1 MPAGRL
7 SDSQAGVWEGW
18 GAGRVAANTHSNMNS
33 VPQVR
38 EMLALGS
45 VVAGDSVSLQV
56 SLSVSV
62 RGERAVV
69 CIAA

>member
-1 MPAGRL
+1 M
-7 SDSQAGVWEGW
+7 
-18 GAGRVAANTHSNMNS
+18 AANTHSNMNS

-38 EMLALGS
+38 ETLALGS
-45 VVAGDSVSLQV
+45 VVAGDSVSLPV

-62 RGERAVV
+62 RGERAVM

>member
-1 MPAGRL
+1 MRL
-7 SDSQAGVWEGW
+7 SDSQAGVWEEVGSRPC
-18 GAGRVAANTHSNMNS
+18 GCQYHSNINS

-38 EMLALGS
+38 ETLALGS
-45 VVAGDSVSLQV
+45 VVARDSVSLQV

-69 CIAA
+69 CIVA